1 MFPHFRFFFFFPI
14 KIGWLDWHIV
24 IEVSITEH
32 FSPWKIVGNSFH
44 AFAASG
50 LVSYRCSG
58 SVISDRYVLTAAH
71 CVHNLVDD
79 LEL

>member
-1 MFPHFRFFFFFPI
+1 M

-24 IEVSITEH
+24 IEVSIAEH
-32 FSPWKIVGNSFH
+32 FSPRNIVVNSFY
-44 AFAASG
+44 AFVASG